1 MSEAL
6 ASSSVKVHGR
16 DVIASW
22 KVLISVGVAPV
33 LYSFYALVATILVV
47 KAHAPRKW
55 RLLTP
60 PLIIAALPVI
70 GYATLKFGEAGMDVL
85 K

>member
-1 MSEAL
+1 
-6 ASSSVKVHGR
+6 VKVHGR

-22 KVLISVGVAPV
+22 KVLISIGVAPV
-33 LYSFYALVATILVV
+33 LYSVYAVVATILVV

-60 PLIIAALPVI
+60 PLIITALPVI